1 MAACQHWR
9 SLGGAFQTGKVEP
22 TCVDGRAPHRRAA
35 MKYPRSLLVA
45 LLWVCAAS
53 PARALDRVSFATN
66 WRAEAEHGG
75 FYQALVDGTYE
86 RYGLEVKIIQGGP
99 QANNQ
104 LLLAAGRVDFYLGT
118 NMIQALHA
126 IEQGIPTLVVA
137 SLFQKDPV
145 ILMSHPAVGLDRFE
159 DLPKATAFIG
169 KDNLVSVYQW
179 LKNAYGFREEKVKPY
194 NFNPAPFIADKNS
207 IQQGYVT
214 SEPYEVER
222 QGGFKPNVFLLADY
236 GYDSYSTTIET
247 RADLVAQKPDLV
259 QRFVDA
265 SIIGWYNYLYADS
278 AKANARIK
286 QDNPEMSDGQ
296 LAFSSAKLKEY
307 GIVNS
312 GDSRRLGIGAMTD
325 ERMRSFFDKM
335 VAAKVVAPNTDYKR
349 AYSLAFVNKKV
360 GLTIGAAAAPA
371 PLSNR

>member
-1 MAACQHWR
+1 
-9 SLGGAFQTGKVEP
+9 
-22 TCVDGRAPHRRAA
+22 
-35 MKYPRSLLVA
+35 MKYAGA
-45 LLWVCAAS
+45 LLGMLFVCAAGH
-53 PARALDRVSFATN
+53 AVALDRVSFATN
-66 WRAEAEHGG
+66 WLAEAEHGG

-86 RYGLEVKIIQGGP
+86 RYGLDVKIIQGGP

-104 LLLAAGRVDFYLGT
+104 LLLAAGRVDFYLGA

-126 IEQGIPTLVVA
+126 VEQGIPTLVVA
-137 SLFQKDPV
+137 SLFQKDPI
-145 ILMSHPAVGLDRFE
+145 ILMSHPGAGLDRFE
-159 DLPKATAFIG
+159 DLPKAIAFIG
-169 KDNLVSVYQW
+169 KENLVSVYQW

-222 QGGFKPNVFLLADY
+222 QGGFKPNIFLLADY

-265 SIIGWYNYLYADS
+265 SIFGWYNYIYGDN
-278 AKANARIK
+278 AKANARLK
-286 QDNPEMSDGQ
+286 QDNPEMTDGQ
-296 LAFSSAKLKEY
+296 LAFSVAKLRGY
-307 GIVNS
+307 GIVDS
-312 GDSRRLGIGAMTD
+312 GDSRALGIGAMTD

-335 VAAKVVAPNTDYKR
+335 VAAKVVAPAIDYKK
-349 AYSLAFVNKKV
+349 AYSLAFVNKRV
-360 GLTIGAAAAPA
+360 GLVIGSAAPGSPA
-371 PLSNR
+371 PSR

>member
-1 MAACQHWR
+1 MRCAPSLFAGLLFACIATQ
-9 SLGGAFQTGKVEP
+9 
-22 TCVDGRAPHRRAA
+22 
-35 MKYPRSLLVA
+35 A
-45 LLWVCAAS
+45 L
-53 PARALDRVSFATN
+53 ALDRVSFATN
-66 WRAEAEHGG
+66 WVAEAEHGG

-86 RYGLEVKIIQGGP
+86 RHGLDVKIIQGGP
-99 QANNQ
+99 QTNNQ

-118 NMIQALHA
+118 NIIQALHA
-126 IEQGIPTLVVA
+126 VEQGIPTLVVA
-137 SLFQKDPV
+137 SLFQKDPL
-145 ILMSHPAVGLDRFE
+145 ILMSHPGVGLDRFE
-159 DLPKATAFIG
+159 DLPRATAFIG

-222 QGGFKPNVFLLADY
+222 QGGFKPNIFLLAEY

-247 RADLVAQKPDLV
+247 RAELVTKRPDLV

-265 SIIGWYNYLYADS
+265 SIIGWYNYIYGNN

-286 QDNPEMSDGQ
+286 QDNPEMTDGQ
-296 LAFSSAKLKEY
+296 LAFSVAKLKEY
-307 GIVNS
+307 GIVDS
-312 GDSRRLGIGAMTD
+312 GDSRMLGIGAMTD
-325 ERMRSFFDKM
+325 ERMRSFFEKM
-335 VAAKVVAPNTDYKR
+335 AAAKVVAPSTDYKK

-360 GLTIGAAAAPA
+360 GLTIGASAQAPAAP
-371 PLSNR
+371 NR

>member
-1 MAACQHWR
+1 MRYA
-9 SLGGAFQTGKVEP
+9 
-22 TCVDGRAPHRRAA
+22 RALA
-35 MKYPRSLLVA
+35 A
-45 LLWVCAAS
+45 LLFLCAAS
-53 PARALDRVSFATN
+53 HALALHRVTFATN
-66 WRAEAEHGG
+66 WLAEAEHGG
-75 FYQALVDGTYE
+75 FYQALTDGTYE
-86 RYGLEVKIIQGGP
+86 RYGLDVKIIQGGP

-104 LLLAAGRVDFYLGT
+104 LLLAAGRVDFYLGA

-126 IEQGIPTLVVA
+126 VEQGIPTLVVA
-137 SLFQKDPV
+137 SLFQKDPL
-145 ILMSHPAVGLDRFE
+145 ILMSHPGVGLDSFA

-179 LKNAYGFREEKVKPY
+179 LKNAHGFREEKVKPY
-194 NFNPAPFIADKNS
+194 NFNPAPFIADRNS

-265 SIIGWYNYLYADS
+265 SIIGWYNYIYGDNAR
-278 AKANARIK
+278 ANARIK
-286 QDNPEMSDGQ
+286 QDNPEMTDGQ
-296 LAFSSAKLKEY
+296 LAFSLAKLKEY
-307 GIVNS
+307 GIVDS
-312 GDSRRLGIGAMTD
+312 GDSRTLGMGAMTD
-325 ERMRSFFDKM
+325 ERMKSFFDKM
-335 VAAKVVAPNTDYKR
+335 VAAKVVAPGTDYKK

-360 GLTIGAAAAPA
+360 GLTIGSAAQNSPAA
-371 PLSNR
+371 NR

>member
-1 MAACQHWR
+1 MRYA
-9 SLGGAFQTGKVEP
+9 
-22 TCVDGRAPHRRAA
+22 RALA
-35 MKYPRSLLVA
+35 A
-45 LLWVCAAS
+45 LLFLCAAS
-53 PARALDRVSFATN
+53 HALALHRVTFATN
-66 WRAEAEHGG
+66 WLAEAEHGG
-75 FYQALVDGTYE
+75 FYQALTDGTYE
-86 RYGLEVKIIQGGP
+86 RYGLDVKIIQGGP

-104 LLLAAGRVDFYLGT
+104 LLLAAGRVDFYLGA

-126 IEQGIPTLVVA
+126 VEQGIPTLVVA
-137 SLFQKDPV
+137 SLFQKDPL
-145 ILMSHPAVGLDRFE
+145 ILMSHPGVGLDRFA

-179 LKNAYGFREEKVKPY
+179 LKNAHGFRKEKVKTY
-194 NFNPAPFIADKNS
+194 NFNPAPFIADRNS

-265 SIIGWYNYLYADS
+265 SIIGWCNYIYGDNAR
-278 AKANARIK
+278 ANARIK
-286 QDNPEMSDGQ
+286 QDNPEMTDGQ
-296 LAFSSAKLKEY
+296 LAFSLAKLKEY
-307 GIVNS
+307 GIVDS
-312 GDSRRLGIGAMTD
+312 GDSRTLGIGAMTD
-325 ERMRSFFDKM
+325 ERMKSFFDKM
-335 VAAKVVAPNTDYKR
+335 VAAKVVAPGTDYKK

-360 GLTIGAAAAPA
+360 GPTIGSAAQNSPAA
-371 PLSNR
+371 NR

>member
-1 MAACQHWR
+1 MRYARAL
-9 SLGGAFQTGKVEP
+9 LGMLVL
-22 TCVDGRAPHRRAA
+22 CVAGRA
-35 MKYPRSLLVA
+35 V
-45 LLWVCAAS
+45 
-53 PARALDRVSFATN
+53 ALDRVSFATN
-66 WRAEAEHGG
+66 WLAEAEHGG

-104 LLLAAGRVDFYLGT
+104 LLLAAGRVDFYLGA

-126 IEQGIPTLVVA
+126 LEQGIPTLVVA
-137 SLFQKDPV
+137 SLFQKDPL
-145 ILMSHPAVGLDRFE
+145 ILMSHPGVGLDRFA
-159 DLPKATAFIG
+159 DLPKATAFVG

-194 NFNPAPFIADKNS
+194 NFNPAPFLADQNS

-214 SEPYEVER
+214 SEPYEIER
-222 QGGFKPNVFLLADY
+222 QGGFKPNIFLLAEY
-236 GYDSYSTTIET
+236 GYDSYSPTIET
-247 RADLVAQKPDLV
+247 RADLVAQRPDLV

-265 SIIGWYNYLYADS
+265 SIIGWYTYIYGDN

-286 QDNPEMSDGQ
+286 QDNPEMTDGQ
-296 LAFSSAKLKEY
+296 LAFSVAMLREY
-307 GIVNS
+307 GIVDS
-312 GDSRRLGIGAMTD
+312 GDSHALGIGAMTD

-335 VAAKVVAPNTDYKR
+335 VAAKVVAPNVDYTK

-360 GLTIGAAAAPA
+360 GLASGPA
-371 PLSNR
+371 TRPLPASR